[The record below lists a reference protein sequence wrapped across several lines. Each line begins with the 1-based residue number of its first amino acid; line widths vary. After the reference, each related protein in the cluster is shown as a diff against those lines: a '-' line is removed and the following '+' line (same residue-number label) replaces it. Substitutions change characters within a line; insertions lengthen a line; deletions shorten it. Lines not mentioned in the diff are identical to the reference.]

1 MGKRTYESDIIAMA
15 LLYRK
20 EYAGTDMIS
29 YDKAL
34 NFDKVINENLDK
46 MCVKCGIGIRYETTS
61 QLYNL
66 MKDENGN
73 VYAVINPNIDLKK
86 MWEYH
91 VYILP
96 TEVIKASYM
105 DNALKEIGLIEVN
118 EKIIDRNTYYNNL
131 KNNGEQSFTKIKK

>member
-20 EYAGTDMIS
+20 EYVGTDMIS
-29 YDKAL
+29 YDKAV

-46 MCVKCGIGIRYETTS
+46 MCAKCGIGIRYETTS

-73 VYAVINPNIDLKK
+73 VCAVINPNIDLKK

-96 TEVIKASYM
+96 AEVIKASYM

-118 EKIIDRNTYYNNL
+118 EKIIDRNTYYNEL
-131 KNNGEQSFTKIKK
+131 RKNGEQSFTKIKK